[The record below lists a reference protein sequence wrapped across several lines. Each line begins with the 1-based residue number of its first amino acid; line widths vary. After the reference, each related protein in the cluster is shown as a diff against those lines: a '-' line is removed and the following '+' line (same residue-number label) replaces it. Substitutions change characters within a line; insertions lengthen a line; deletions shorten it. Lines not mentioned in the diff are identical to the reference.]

1 MDKRIRA
8 DILTETGILNSGT
21 LVIED
26 GVIAAIE
33 PEGTGAGGRVFDG
46 GGGILV
52 PGFIDLHVHGGAG
65 CDFMDGSPEAVDTIC
80 RFHARHGT
88 TGLLATT
95 MTAPLE
101 RIEQLVRFFS
111 TPPASTGAA
120 VLGVHLEGPFINP
133 AHKGAQNEEW
143 IQRASVES
151 VKRLL
156 AAAGEGLIKMIT
168 LAPEL
173 VGDDEV
179 FALLKERGIVIAAG
193 HTDLDYRGG
202 CTCLGKGVSHLT
214 HLGNAMRGLHHR
226 DIGAIGLAL
235 ENPELSFDLIVDG
248 IHLSADFIRLL
259 VRICSL
265 DQISLITDAMR
276 AAGLVDGEYELGG
289 QTVRVTGMEA
299 RLPGG
304 VLAGSMLTL
313 DRALANL
320 IAFTGLPLEQAV
332 PLVTLNPAR
341 KLGLDR
347 QKGSIAIGKDADLVL
362 LGGDLTVRATWVGG
376 RLVFREGNGAA

>member
-1 MDKRIRA
+1 MDKIVNA
-8 DILTETGILNSGT
+8 DILTETGMVKGGT

-26 GVIAAIE
+26 GVISAIE
-33 PEGTGAGGRVFDG
+33 PNGADVGGPVFDAA
-46 GGGILV
+46 GGILL

-65 CDFMDGSPEAVDTIC
+65 CDFMDGSPEAVETIC

-101 RIEQLVRFFS
+101 QTEQLVRFYRS
-111 TPPASTGAA
+111 QPTMSGAA
-120 VLGVHLEGPFINP
+120 VLGIHLEGPFINP
-133 AHKGAQNEEW
+133 AYKGAQNEEW
-143 IQRASVES
+143 IQPATVEG
-151 VKRLL
+151 VERLL

-179 FALLKERGIVIAAG
+179 FRLLNERGIVIAAG
-193 HTDLDYRGG
+193 HTGLDYRNG
-202 CTCLGKGVSHLT
+202 CTCLKKGVSHLT

-226 DIGAIGLAL
+226 EIGAIGLAL
-235 ENPELSFDLIVDG
+235 EHRELTFDLIVDG
-248 IHLSADFIRLL
+248 IHLSPEFIRLL

-276 AAGLVDGEYELGG
+276 AAGLADGEYELGG
-289 QTVRVTGMEA
+289 QKVHVKGMEA

-313 DRALANL
+313 DRALGNL
-320 IAFTGLPLEQAV
+320 MAYTGLSMEQAV
-332 PLVTLNPAR
+332 PLLTLNPAR

-347 QKGSIAIGKDADLVL
+347 QKGSIAVGKDADLVL
-362 LGGDLTVRATWVGG
+362 LGSDYAVRATWVKGQ
-376 RLVFREGNGAA
+376 LVYQEGNGAP